1 MLLLPPLPLPLFT
14 SPPPPPPLLLLL
26 LLLLNNAAHAG
37 GSRRR
42 RGNLHSIARAVG
54 KGGAS
59 VT

>member
-1 MLLLPPLPLPLFT
+1 MLLLPPLPLPLFA
-14 SPPPPPPLLLLL
+14 SPPPPLL